1 MTSGVSPPNG
11 LVLPLPINQR
21 VPGFSGATSVA
32 ELTNRLAPAI
42 FMSPT
47 VAMLARGPSVK
58 VLAE

>member
-1 MTSGVSPPNG
+1 MISGVLPPKG

-21 VPGFSGATSVA
+21 VPGFSGETSVA
-32 ELTNRLAPAI
+32 ELTIRRAPAI

-47 VAMLARGPSVK
+47 VAIVARGPSVK